1 MEQYHRETDRDWHSL
16 QKKIEAW
23 RKLPEAK
30 ILYDDVLRAFQ
41 TMRLKGEMTPM
52 VRREYER
59 IVQKPQDT
67 YIQPV
72 THIEDQQQKCMDVKE
87 SDLCQLT
94 LVMLPEAYRPKVVS
108 RASILVGILSFLTSV
123 DLVKYSQWCKDN
135 VCHCCL
141 PQLERL
147 WCQMC
152 VEDMRRVMDQIV
164 TMSQSLCTK
173 QKEHYQQL
181 IRRISLKASLAA
193 LIKDRIVLY
202 NELLFLRIKINLPL

>member
-1 MEQYHRETDRDWHSL
+1 MEQYRHQTDSVWQRV
-16 QKKIEAW
+16 QKKIDAW

-59 IVQKPQDT
+59 IVPHPKDI
-67 YIQPV
+67 YIQPI
-72 THIEDQQQKCMDVKE
+72 TTIEDQQDKCLELEE

-123 DLVKYSQWCKDN
+123 DLAKYGKWCTDN
-135 VCHCCL
+135 VCKCCL
-141 PQLERL
+141 PQLDRL

-152 VEDMRRVMDQIV
+152 VEDMRRVMDQII
-164 TMSQSLCTK
+164 TLSQSLCAK

-181 IRRISLKASLAA
+181 IKRISLKSSLAA
-193 LIKDRIVLY
+193 LLKDRIVLY